1 VSTLIRAKAINAMNA
16 ANEIPR
22 KRFISF
28 SETSYLVRD
37 CTYFAVN
44 THIRPGTATGAEKPK
59 TKLTIG
65 FSSEQPVAPPA
76 CLAGWPILPVIMFE
90 QKLAVKIRLSSNL
103 GGLGGF

>member
-1 VSTLIRAKAINAMNA
+1 MKFPENA
-16 ANEIPR
+16 
-22 KRFISF
+22 SF
-28 SETSYLVRD
+28 LSPKQVIW
-37 CTYFAVN
+37 CGIAPYFAVN

-59 TKLTIG
+59 TKLIIG

-76 CLAGWPILPVIMFE
+76 CVAGWPILPVSMFQ